1 MVSRFLISGLLIF
14 TSLQSFSQVTQIVV
28 TPNKSHRE
36 GTNFSVP
43 CDTPPLC
50 DFHKMVTWND
60 SQILQ
65 YAYEGKN
72 AGGQV
77 IEFLNWRMVFPL
89 NYDPNR
95 VQKYPMIVM
104 LHGAG
109 ESGRIWTGQ
118 YNYPTSDVRFDNNG
132 HNILHGGQ
140 AHLNAVNRNPN
151 LSNAFPGI
159 VIWPQASYNG
169 AWENGWNGGNM
180 NETGAMVGKVV
191 DWIIENINVDPD
203 RIAVHGL
210 SNGGK
215 GTWEMATK
223 RADLFAAA
231 LPMSGVGSNNTAMAQ
246 VLNTTPLWLFQGGT
260 DTNPRPQAAVDA
272 IAALELEGGDPR
284 YTLYPTLGHGVWNTA
299 YAEPDFFSWILSK
312 SKKNIYVFGGDP
324 SICPGGTL
332 RLGFSDKF
340 LAYQWTRDG
349 IDIPGATTRFYN
361 ATVTGTYTVKYRR
374 RITPK
379 WETTDWAE
387 SNSIVVGNKAASTY
401 VPLLTNTG
409 STVLPIKRG
418 ANNVGGVN
426 NIITFTVEPGYSTYY
441 WFKDGNAMSP
451 ATTTINTRSI
461 SSNNG
466 AQADAGIYTVK
477 VLEATGCISAASNP
491 ITVTWTDP
499 QPANPTPSTPT
510 MTALTSTSLK
520 VDWNDVAGET
530 GYEIWRL
537 RLPTQGYNYGTGYGT
552 TLPSYRD
559 ESWRLIKILP
569 ANSVTYTDEGLRP
582 GGLYRYMVR
591 ALHTTGGGTFSQE
604 PIVEGIPSADLIP
617 PSVPQDVVVT
627 DIRDTQLTLTWS
639 LSTDNDV
646 VHKYQIFDG
655 ANKFNIALGKDV
667 IADTVYSA
675 APLYDQDLTNGSP
688 APPTSFILRNLT
700 PLTTYNISVRSVDYY
715 GNYSAFSDVITVTT
729 GVPEQNGLAY
739 KYFET
744 SSAVNTVGT
753 FNFNLPPKKTG
764 TLNVNTSGAN
774 ATIQQDNYSASLL
787 SPRDR
792 DTNIVFE
799 HTGKIQINIIGTY
812 TFFTT
817 SDDGSRLF
825 INGQEVVNNDGAHGM
840 QERSGTYTFSAAGRY
855 DLRVIFAQGGGGFGL
870 HLRYQGPTGS
880 GIAKQLI
887 PNSVLWR
894 PGTDPTITYY
904 LKASAGNNLSTTSS
918 WGTSTDG
925 NGTSPT
931 NFTANYQKFVIRNS
945 SPSLNTT
952 WSVSGIGAKVVVE
965 NGQTFTIGS
974 AGQLNGTL
982 EANDVSAININ
993 TPGTTPFPK
1002 FGILSPASTVNFNV
1016 PGNIEL
1022 PVGSYGHVY
1031 LNASSYTTTF
1041 PVNTTIIKGNLNVA
1055 TDIATL
1061 GNTNNQSVI
1070 RVGGNVTFQS
1080 ANPFPANESLKYSLV
1095 FTGGTTHVVS
1105 FANPVNPNLFSIQTD
1120 FGDQVQF
1127 NNLTGNT
1134 ISVGSNQGGGIIL
1147 KGGSKLDLGN
1157 NNLVITGRGTINS
1170 NNETGAL
1177 NMTGGNFT
1185 FSSTATQ
1192 NNNIYFSLDNSLN
1205 NLTSSVPINNRSS
1218 ILTAVKVNN
1227 LVTVGSG
1234 ELNTGDGYL
1243 TLRSIDDGPGGTARI
1258 GPLLNGAKV
1267 SGKIT
1272 VERYMSGEGRIYRYI
1287 SSPVRNV
1294 TAADLQAFFPIT
1306 GQFTGAS
1313 VGAGLTTG
1321 NASMF
1326 QYTEP
1331 NYIQFPAV
1339 GGTNLDTLRRGKGYT
1354 PFIREASVATTWKV
1368 TGEPYQGNLPFT
1380 LTGGTGT
1387 TADGWNLLGN
1397 PYPAPIKWTGTSTGG
1412 WSMSGV
1418 NEIVYVRE
1426 NTAPGVYI
1434 WRYFNGST
1442 GTFDG
1447 IIAPGQAFWVRTTTT
1462 NPVNPS
1468 LVISESAKQIIDGAF
1483 FKEGWPDNTLEIV
1496 LKNGTAQDAT
1506 HIQWRDGATEA
1517 FDTNIDGVKQDNSF
1531 FNLSSLTSDG
1541 KAMAINLTTTNYCEQ
1556 EIKLRT
1562 ANAPVGTYELNING
1576 SSSIISGDE
1585 VTFTD
1590 HFTQTQKVI
1599 SDTEVYT
1606 FSITDDPASK
1616 ADGRF
1621 TLRLKK
1627 PEVVLNQTLKT
1638 DAACEQ
1644 SSPIIKVNNSQP
1656 GVTYQAF
1663 VGGMAISE
1671 GLTSTGGTLELAVN
1685 PALVGYGSTP
1695 AIIKAGF
1702 KSCNSFELPMTIAV
1716 QRDTL
1721 PVPEILIEPLKLIA
1735 STENANYTWYFN
1747 GEELEGQTG
1756 QELLAPED
1764 GLYVVE
1770 VARASCIKKSD
1781 TIEYAAGRI
1790 TGIEKPNRL
1799 QQLYPNPTRDKV
1811 VITMEQPIDFPS
1823 IRVITTIG
1831 QSLQIQTTRISNE
1844 SAEVDFTQLPTGL
1857 YLLQVNGQRYRVLKE

>member
-1 MVSRFLISGLLIF
+1 MISRWLISGLFVLTTIF
-14 TSLQSFSQVTQIVV
+14 SLQAQTTISVV
-28 TPNKSHRE
+28 KDKSHRE
-36 GTNFSVP
+36 VVAGTDGCLN
-43 CDTPPLC
+43 PPLC
-50 DFHKMVTWND
+50 NYYTGFVTWND
-60 SQILQ
+60 DLIKEYTYRTL
-65 YAYEGKN
+65 N
-72 AGGQV
+72 GGNV
-77 IEFLNWRMVFPL
+77 VEFMNWRIVYPL
-89 NYDPNR
+89 NYDSTR

-104 LHGAG
+104 MHGAG
-109 ESGRIWTGQ
+109 ESGRIWTGR
-118 YNYPTSDVRFDNNG
+118 YDYPNTDARYDNNG
-132 HNILHGGQ
+132 ANIIHGGQ
-140 AHLNAVNRNPN
+140 AHLNAVLRNPS

-180 NETGAMVGKVV
+180 NETGALVTKII
-191 DWIIENINVDPD
+191 DWLLINKNIDPD
-203 RIAVHGL
+203 RVYTHGL
-210 SNGGK
+210 SNGAK
-215 GTWEMATK
+215 GTWEVATK
-223 RADLFAAA
+223 RADLFAAL
-231 LPMSGVGSNNTAMAQ
+231 LPMSGVGSDMTQMAPI
-246 VLNTTPLWLFQGGT
+246 LNTTPLWLFQGGT

-272 IAALELEGGDPR
+272 IAALEAAGGDPR
-284 YTLYPTLGHGVWNTA
+284 YTLYPTLGHGTWNTA
-299 YAEPDFFSWILSK
+299 YAEPDFFPWILSK
-312 SKKNIYVFGGDP
+312 SKKNIHVFGGDP
-324 SICPGGTL
+324 NICPGGTL

-349 IDIPGATTRFYN
+349 IDIPGATSRDYYTSI
-361 ATVTGTYTVKYRR
+361 TGTYTVKYRR

-441 WFKDGNAMSP
+441 WFKDGNPMSP
-451 ATTTINTRSI
+451 ATTTVNTRSI

-491 ITVTWTDP
+491 IAVTWTDP

-530 GYEIWRL
+530 GYEIWRF
-537 RLPTQGYNYGTGYGT
+537 RFNSPGFNWGTGLGGY
-552 TLPSYRD
+552 PD

-569 ANSVTYTDEGLRP
+569 ANSITFTDEGLRP
-582 GGLYRYMVR
+582 QASYRYMVR
-591 ALHTTGGGTFSQE
+591 ALHTTGGATFSAE
-604 PIVEGIPSADLIP
+604 PIVQGVPLVDGIPPTAPIEFA
-617 PSVPQDVVVT
+617 VT
-627 DIRDTQLTLTWS
+627 DVRDNQATLTWLPS
-639 LSTDNDV
+639 VDNDV
-646 VHKYQIFDG
+646 VYKYQIFDG
-655 ANKFNIALGKDV
+655 PNKFNIALGKDV
-667 IADTVYSA
+667 IADTVYNS
-675 APLYDQDLTNGSP
+675 APLYDRDLTNGSP
-688 APPTSFILRNLT
+688 APPTSFTLKNLT
-700 PLTTYNISVRSVDYY
+700 PLTTYLLSVRAVDYA
-715 GNYSAFSDVITVTT
+715 GNVSPFSDVITIST
-729 GVPEQNGLAY
+729 GVPEVNGLAY
-739 KYFET
+739 KYYIT
-744 SSAVNTVGT
+744 TGVNPVGSFDFSQT
-753 FNFNLPPKKTG
+753 PASTG
-764 TLNVNTSGAN
+764 NLNVPVTTNTTTYSN
-774 ATIQQDNYSASLL
+774 ALL
-787 SPRDR
+787 APRGSR
-792 DTNIVFE
+792 TTNFVFSYDA
-799 HTGKIQINIIGTY
+799 KIQIDIPGTY
-812 TFFTT
+812 TFYLS
-817 SDDGSRLF
+817 SDDGSRMF
-825 INGQEVVNNDGAHGM
+825 INNQEVINNDGAHGIV
-840 QERSGTYTFSAAGRY
+840 ELSGTYTFTSTGRFPF
-855 DLRVIFAQGGGGFGL
+855 RVIFSQIGGGYGL
-870 HLRYQGPTGS
+870 YFHYAGPTGS

-887 PNSVLWR
+887 PNTRLWR

-904 LKASAGNNLSTTSS
+904 LKASGGDNLTTTSN
-918 WGTSTDG
+918 WGTSTNG
-925 NGTSPT
+925 NGTAPS
-931 NFTANYQKFVIRNS
+931 NFTTNYQKFVIRNS

-952 WSVSGIGAKVVVE
+952 WNVSGIGAKVVVE
-965 NGQTFTIGS
+965 NGQSFTIGS

-1002 FGILSPASTVNFNV
+1002 FGILSPVSTVNFNV

-1031 LNASSYTTTF
+1031 LNSSSYTTTF

-1120 FGDQVQF
+1120 FGDEVQF

-1134 ISVGSNQGGGIIL
+1134 ISVGSNQGGGVIL
-1147 KGGSKLDLGN
+1147 KGGSTLDLGN

-1185 FSSTATQ
+1185 FNSTATQ

-1243 TLRSIDDGPGGTARI
+1243 TLRSISDGPGGTARI

-1313 VGAGLTTG
+1313 TG
-1321 NASMF
+1321 SGITSGNPSMF
-1326 QYTEP
+1326 HYTEP

-1339 GGTNLDTLRRGKGYT
+1339 GGNNLDTLRRGKGYT
-1354 PFIREASVATTWKV
+1354 PFIREAGAPTTWKV
-1368 TGEPYQGNLPFT
+1368 TGEPYQGTIPFT
-1380 LTGGTGT
+1380 VTGGT
-1387 TADGWNLLGN
+1387 TAATGWNLLGN
-1397 PYPAPIKWTGTSTGG
+1397 PYPAPIKWTGASSGG
-1412 WSMSGV
+1412 WTLNGV
-1418 NEIVYVRE
+1418 SNTVYIRE
-1426 NTAPGVYI
+1426 NYNGVFSWKSFDGAI
-1434 WRYFNGST
+1434 

-1447 IIAPGQAFWVRTTTT
+1447 VIAPGQAFWVRTTSASPT
-1462 NPVNPS
+1462 
-1468 LVISESAKQIIDGAF
+1468 ISVGESAKQILDGAF
-1483 FKEGWPDNTLEIV
+1483 YREGWPDNVLEV
-1496 LKNGTAQDAT
+1496 VMKSATTQDAT
-1506 HIQWRDGATEA
+1506 YIRWVDGATPA
-1517 FDTNIDGVKQDNSF
+1517 FDTNLDGVKQDNSY
-1531 FNLSSLTSDG
+1531 FNLSSLTSDN
-1541 KAMAINLTTTNYCEQ
+1541 KAMVINQTTTNYCEQ

-1585 VTFTD
+1585 VTFID
-1590 HFTQTQKVI
+1590 NFTQTQKVI

-1606 FSITDDPASK
+1606 FSITSDPASK

-1627 PEVVLNQTLKT
+1627 PDVVLNQTLKT

-1644 SSPIIKVNNSQP
+1644 SSPIISVNNSQP

-1663 VGGMAISE
+1663 HNGIAISE
-1671 GLTSTGGTLELAVN
+1671 GLTSAGGTLELAVD
-1685 PALVGYGSTP
+1685 PARVAFGLTT
-1695 AIIKAGF
+1695 ATIKAGF
-1702 KSCNSFELPMTIAV
+1702 KGCNNFELPMTIAV

-1721 PVPEILIEPLKLIA
+1721 PVPEIMAEPFKLVA
-1735 STENANYTWYFN
+1735 STENAAYQWYFN
-1747 GEELEGQTG
+1747 GEEMEDQTG
-1756 QELLAPED
+1756 RELLAPED

-1770 VARASCIKKSD
+1770 VTLASCKKTSD
-1781 TIEYAAGRI
+1781 TLVYVV
-1790 TGIEKPNRL
+1790 TGVEKPNRL

-1811 VITMEQPIDFPS
+1811 VVTMEQPIDFTS

-1831 QSLQIQTTRISNE
+1831 QSLSVQATRISSE